1 MSSERVILV
10 SGGTY
15 GIGQAV
21 SLKFA
26 ERGDRVTAFGVG
38 KAQSKGTQAAAGER
52 GLQIR
57 VLTEDVSQLSAARRV
72 VSDVIEREGRVDVLV
87 NNAAIRPLGTILE
100 TTEENWD
107 RTFAVNV
114 RGMFLLTREVLPH
127 MIARR
132 KGVIINVGSGA
143 GYGRPGRFAYSVS
156 KGAIFP
162 FTMALALDYAK
173 DGIRVNTVVPGGVH
187 PTGMTENEPETVLKL
202 SERAKTASPAGR
214 LNSPEDVANAIV
226 WLASDEASTITG
238 STLEVVIRS

>member
-1 MSSERVILV
+1 MPSERVILV

-15 GIGQAV
+15 GIGRAV

-26 ERGDRVTAFGVG
+26 ERGDRVTAFGVE
-38 KAQSKGTQAAAGER
+38 KTQSEGTRAAANER

-57 VLTEDVSQLSAARRV
+57 VVTEDVSELSAVQRV
-72 VSDVIEREGRVDVLV
+72 VSDIIGREGRVDVLV

-100 TTEENWD
+100 TTEEIWD

-132 KGVIINVGSGA
+132 KGAIINVGSGA
-143 GYGRPGRFAYSVS
+143 GYGRPGRFVYCVS
-156 KGAIFP
+156 KGAVFP

-187 PTGMTENEPETVLKL
+187 PTGMTENETEMVFRL

-214 LNSPEDVANAIV
+214 LNTPEDVANAVV

-238 STLEVVIRS
+238 STLEVMIRS